1 MTAALDASPLSAS
14 ASGPRA
20 AISTPAMAEGTNGP
34 AIAPQAELGKHDRQ
48 LEDAEALPTNRFGE
62 CNPRRPL
69 EGGRIQ

>member
-1 MTAALDASPLSAS
+1 MTAALDASPLSAL

-48 LEDAEALPTNRFGE
+48 LEDAEDLPTNRFGE
-62 CNPRRPL
+62 CNL
-69 EGGRIQ
+69 AGL